1 MSDLQ
6 IMAFVTHLWRLLNLK
21 LELPFQAHIVK
32 SLNEINTC
40 SRSGCLSVTNALN
53 KSTSC
58 TFERP
63 YRVLES
69 SGEEESLFRG
79 PPSSRNRLRFWALAL
94 SLGSLSGVINTELA
108 SPSTSVPLLLL
119 ESSSELMF
127 SSVSVEDWTNLCK
140 EACLA
145 VRFLR
150 KLGASKETK
159 MSLSGELSW
168 PFSEEIEVR
177 FVISFI
183 TDIIRRQNATN
194 FGGNEKKD
202 PSTERSNMRINAK
215 TENKANFRANEP
227 SVMIGRFQ
235 PRFHKVKLEW
245 NDREKGKGK
254 RFAQDCAVSSL
265 RATLA
270 SEANG
275 FLVCSSFVFQKV
287 EVSLCVFPLAL
298 PLSFSSWPSCSL
310 FARALSLAFIRTTNK
325 KHTRKTACYAG

>member
-1 MSDLQ
+1 
-6 IMAFVTHLWRLLNLK
+6 MAFVVHLWRLLNLK

-32 SLNEINTC
+32 SLYEINTS

-79 PPSSRNRLRFWALAL
+79 LPSSRNRLRFWALAL

-108 SPSTSVPLLLL
+108 SPSTSLPLLLL

-150 KLGASKETK
+150 KLGVSKETK

-183 TDIIRRQNATN
+183 ADIIRRQNATN

-202 PSTERSNMRINAK
+202 PSTQRSNMRMNRHRK
-215 TENKANFRANEP
+215 
-227 SVMIGRFQ
+227 Q
-235 PRFHKVKLEW
+235 
-245 NDREKGKGK
+245 
-254 RFAQDCAVSSL
+254 
-265 RATLA
+265 
-270 SEANG
+270 SE
-275 FLVCSSFVFQKV
+275 
-287 EVSLCVFPLAL
+287 
-298 PLSFSSWPSCSL
+298 FS
-310 FARALSLAFIRTTNK
+310 RQRTQ
-325 KHTRKTACYAG
+325 CYDW

>member
-1 MSDLQ
+1 
-6 IMAFVTHLWRLLNLK
+6 MAFVLHLWRLLNLK

-69 SGEEESLFRG
+69 SEEEESLFRG
-79 PPSSRNRLRFWALAL
+79 LPSSRNLLRFWALAL

-108 SPSTSVPLLLL
+108 SPSTSRPLLLL

-183 TDIIRRQNATN
+183 TDIIRRQTPQILEETRRKILPVRQAICEWTPRPKTKRIFAPTN
-194 FGGNEKKD
+194 PVLWLVD
-202 PSTERSNMRINAK
+202 SN
-215 TENKANFRANEP
+215 
-227 SVMIGRFQ
+227 
-235 PRFHKVKLEW
+235 L
-245 NDREKGKGK
+245 
-254 RFAQDCAVSSL
+254 VSI
-265 RATLA
+265 
-270 SEANG
+270 
-275 FLVCSSFVFQKV
+275 K
-287 EVSLCVFPLAL
+287 
-298 PLSFSSWPSCSL
+298 
-310 FARALSLAFIRTTNK
+310 
-325 KHTRKTACYAG
+325 

>member
-1 MSDLQ
+1 M
-6 IMAFVTHLWRLLNLK
+6 
-21 LELPFQAHIVK
+21 
-32 SLNEINTC
+32 
-40 SRSGCLSVTNALN
+40 
-53 KSTSC
+53 
-58 TFERP
+58 
-63 YRVLES
+63 
-69 SGEEESLFRG
+69 
-79 PPSSRNRLRFWALAL
+79 
-94 SLGSLSGVINTELA
+94 
-108 SPSTSVPLLLL
+108 
-119 ESSSELMF
+119 
-127 SSVSVEDWTNLCK
+127 
-140 EACLA
+140 A

-202 PSTERSNMRINAK
+202 PSNQRSNMRMNAK
-215 TENKANFRANEP
+215 TENKANLRAKEP
-227 SVMIGRFQ
+227 SVMIGRSQ

-254 RFAQDCAVSSL
+254 RFAQNCAVSL
-265 RATLA
+265 RETIA

-287 EVSLCVFPLAL
+287 EVSLCLCPLVPFPYHFLRGFHLAYSRGL
-298 PLSFSSWPSCSL
+298 VSCFYTDYKQKTHEKNRL
-310 FARALSLAFIRTTNK
+310 LRRVEKQRNKKRRLLKILNIKQEVETRIELNK
-325 KHTRKTACYAG
+325 KH

>member
-1 MSDLQ
+1 MSDL
-6 IMAFVTHLWRLLNLK
+6 AFVVHLWRLLNLK

-58 TFERP
+58 TLERP

-79 PPSSRNRLRFWALAL
+79 LPSSRNRLRFWALAL

-108 SPSTSVPLLLL
+108 SPSTSLPLLLL
-119 ESSSELMF
+119 EFSSELMF
-127 SSVSVEDWTNLCK
+127 SSVSVEDWKNLYK

-183 TDIIRRQNATN
+183 ADIIRRQNATN

-202 PSTERSNMRINAK
+202 PFSQRSNMRMNA

-235 PRFHKVKLEW
+235 PRFHKVKLE
-245 NDREKGKGK
+245 RERGRDLLKIV
-254 RFAQDCAVSSL
+254 QSV
-265 RATLA
+265 
-270 SEANG
+270 
-275 FLVCSSFVFQKV
+275 V
-287 EVSLCVFPLAL
+287 
-298 PLSFSSWPSCSL
+298 
-310 FARALSLAFIRTTNK
+310 
-325 KHTRKTACYAG
+325 

>member
-1 MSDLQ
+1 MSDL
-6 IMAFVTHLWRLLNLK
+6 AFVVHLWRLLNLK

-32 SLNEINTC
+32 SLNEINTF

-69 SGEEESLFRG
+69 SGDREEESLFRG
-79 PPSSRNRLRFWALAL
+79 LPSSRNRLRFWALAL

-108 SPSTSVPLLLL
+108 SPSTSLPLLLL

-183 TDIIRRQNATN
+183 ADIIRRQNATN

-202 PSTERSNMRINAK
+202 PSTQRSNMRMNA

-245 NDREKGKGK
+245 SDREKGKGK
-254 RFAQDCAVSSL
+254 RFAQNCAVSSL
-265 RATLA
+265 RETLA

-298 PLSFSSWPSCSL
+298 PLSFSSWPSLSL
-310 FARALSLAFIRTTNK
+310 FARALGPFILGKIRRVLHK
-325 KHTRKTACYAG
+325 TRLK

>member
-1 MSDLQ
+1 
-6 IMAFVTHLWRLLNLK
+6 MAFVLHLWRLLNLK
-21 LELPFQAHIVK
+21 LELLFQAHIVK
-32 SLNEINTC
+32 SLNERNTC

-69 SGEEESLFRG
+69 SEEEESLFRG
-79 PPSSRNRLRFWALAL
+79 LPSSRNRLRFWALAL

-108 SPSTSVPLLLL
+108 SPSNSLPLLLL

-168 PFSEEIEVR
+168 PYSEEIEVR

-202 PSTERSNMRINAK
+202 PSSQRSNMRMNAK
-215 TENKANFRANEP
+215 NENKANFRANGT

-245 NDREKGKGK
+245 NDGEKGKGK
-254 RFAQDCAVSSL
+254 RFAQNCAVSSL
-265 RATLA
+265 REKLA

-298 PLSFSSWPSCSL
+298 PLS
-310 FARALSLAFIRTTNK
+310 ARALSLAFIRTTNK

>member
-1 MSDLQ
+1 
-6 IMAFVTHLWRLLNLK
+6 MAFVVHLWRLLNLK

-32 SLNEINTC
+32 SLYEINTC

-79 PPSSRNRLRFWALAL
+79 LPSSRNRLRFWALAL

-108 SPSTSVPLLLL
+108 SPSTSLPLLLL

-150 KLGASKETK
+150 KLGASKETN

-183 TDIIRRQNATN
+183 ADIIRRQNATN
-194 FGGNEKKD
+194 FGGNEMKD
-202 PSTERSNMRINAK
+202 PSTQRSNMRMNA

-254 RFAQDCAVSSL
+254 RFTQNCAVSSL
-265 RATLA
+265 RETLA
-270 SEANG
+270 REANG

-287 EVSLCVFPLAL
+287 KVSLCFFPLAPFPYHFL
-298 PLSFSSWPSCSL
+298 RGLHLAYSRGLCLWLFS
-310 FARALSLAFIRTTNK
+310 IRTTNK
-325 KHTRKTACYAG
+325 KHTRKTACYEG

>member
-1 MSDLQ
+1 
-6 IMAFVTHLWRLLNLK
+6 MAFVVHQWRLLNLK
-21 LELPFQAHIVK
+21 LELPFQTHIVWHCE
-32 SLNEINTC
+32 SLNEISTC

-58 TFERP
+58 TFERS
-63 YRVLES
+63 YRVVES

-79 PPSSRNRLRFWALAL
+79 LPSSRNRLRFWALAL
-94 SLGSLSGVINTELA
+94 SLGSLSGVINT
-108 SPSTSVPLLLL
+108 PSTSLPLLLL

-202 PSTERSNMRINAK
+202 PSNQRSNMRMNAK
-215 TENKANFRANEP
+215 TENKANLRAKEP
-227 SVMIGRFQ
+227 SVMIGRSQ

-254 RFAQDCAVSSL
+254 RFAQNCAVSL
-265 RATLA
+265 RETIA

-287 EVSLCVFPLAL
+287 EVSLCLCLSRPL
-298 PLSFSSWPSCSL
+298 PLSFSSWLSFSL
-310 FARALSLAFIRTTNK
+310 FTRACLLLLYGLQTKN
-325 KHTRKTACYAG
+325 TREKPPVTQSRETKE

>member
-1 MSDLQ
+1 MSDL
-6 IMAFVTHLWRLLNLK
+6 AFVVHLWRLLNLK
-21 LELPFQAHIVK
+21 LELPFQAHIVN

-58 TFERP
+58 TFERL

-69 SGEEESLFRG
+69 SGDREEESLFRG
-79 PPSSRNRLRFWALAL
+79 LPSSRNRLRFWALAL

-108 SPSTSVPLLLL
+108 SPSTSLPLLLL

-183 TDIIRRQNATN
+183 ADIIRRQNATN

-202 PSTERSNMRINAK
+202 PSTQRSNMRMNA

-245 NDREKGKGK
+245 SDREKGKGK
-254 RFAQDCAVSSL
+254 RFAQNCAVSSL
-265 RATLA
+265 RETLA

-298 PLSFSSWPSCSL
+298 PLSFSSWPSFSL
-310 FARALSLAFIRTTNK
+310 FARALGPFILGKIRRVLHK
-325 KHTRKTACYAG
+325 TRLK

>member
-1 MSDLQ
+1 
-6 IMAFVTHLWRLLNLK
+6 MAFVVHLWRLLNLK

-32 SLNEINTC
+32 SLYEINTC

-63 YRVLES
+63 YRVFES

-79 PPSSRNRLRFWALAL
+79 LPSSRNRLRFWALAL

-108 SPSTSVPLLLL
+108 SPSTSLPLLLL
-119 ESSSELMF
+119 ETSSELMF

-183 TDIIRRQNATN
+183 ADIIRGQNASN
-194 FGGNEKKD
+194 FGGKEKKD
-202 PSTERSNMRINAK
+202 PSTQRSNMRMNA

-235 PRFHKVKLEW
+235 PRFHSL
-245 NDREKGKGK
+245 RGRRLKGKGK
-254 RFAQDCAVSSL
+254 GPLEKFSRAQNSL
-265 RATLA
+265 
-270 SEANG
+270 S
-275 FLVCSSFVFQKV
+275 
-287 EVSLCVFPLAL
+287 
-298 PLSFSSWPSCSL
+298 
-310 FARALSLAFIRTTNK
+310 
-325 KHTRKTACYAG
+325 

>member
-1 MSDLQ
+1 
-6 IMAFVTHLWRLLNLK
+6 MAFVVYQWRLLNLK

-32 SLNEINTC
+32 SLIEINTC
-40 SRSGCLSVTNALN
+40 SIFGGLSVTNALN

-79 PPSSRNRLRFWALAL
+79 LPSSRNRFRFWALSL

-108 SPSTSVPLLLL
+108 SPSTSLPLLLL

-127 SSVSVEDWTNLCK
+127 SSVSVEDWTNLCT
-140 EACLA
+140 EAA

-150 KLGASKETK
+150 KLGASKEIK

-194 FGGNEKKD
+194 VGGNEKTD
-202 PSTERSNMRINAK
+202 PSSWWSNMRMNAK
-215 TENKANFRANEP
+215 TQNKANLRANEF
-227 SVMIGRFQ
+227 SVMIGRSQ
-235 PRFHKVKLEW
+235 PRFHKVKSEW

-254 RFAQDCAVSSL
+254 RFAQNCAVSL
-265 RATLA
+265 RETIA

-287 EVSLCVFPLAL
+287 EVSLCFFLLA
-298 PLSFSSWPSCSL
+298 P
-310 FARALSLAFIRTTNK
+310 FI
-325 KHTRKTACYAG
+325 